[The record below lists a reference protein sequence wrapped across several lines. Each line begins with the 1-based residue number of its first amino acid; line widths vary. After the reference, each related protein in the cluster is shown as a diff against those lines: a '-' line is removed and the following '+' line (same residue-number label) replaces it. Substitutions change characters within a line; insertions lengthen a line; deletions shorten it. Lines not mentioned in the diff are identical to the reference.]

1 MIKKMED
8 NTVKSFRDFL
18 SQFDDDVE
26 VFFGTEGINVLI
38 DAKFLEY
45 ELSEKGK
52 GTDHSFQ
59 SLEFIV

>member
-8 NTVKSFRDFL
+8 NTVKSFKDFL

-45 ELSEKGK
+45 ELSEKG
-52 GTDHSFQ
+52 
-59 SLEFIV
+59 